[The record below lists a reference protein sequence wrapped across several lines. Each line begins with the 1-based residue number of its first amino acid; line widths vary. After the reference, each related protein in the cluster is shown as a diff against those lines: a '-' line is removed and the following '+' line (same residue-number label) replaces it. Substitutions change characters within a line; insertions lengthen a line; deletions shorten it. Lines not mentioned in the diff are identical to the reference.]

1 MANKFNREGYYSPTE
16 HEALKRIEREEQ
28 KTKYRPLVY
37 ICSPFSHGD
46 VKENVRN
53 ARHYCRYAVEHHAIP
68 FAPHL
73 LFPQFMNDSNPA
85 ERSLAMLMNRIML
98 GKCDELWIFGSLI
111 SKGMKR
117 EIKWA
122 KRKKINI
129 RYISAKKG

>member
-1 MANKFNREGYYSPTE
+1 M
-16 HEALKRIEREEQ
+16 
-28 KTKYRPLVY
+28 Y

-53 ARHYCRYAVEHHAIP
+53 ARCYCRYAIEHHAIP

-85 ERSLAMLMNRIML
+85 ERSLAMLMNRVML

-129 RYISAKKG
+129 RYISVKKG

>member
-1 MANKFNREGYYSPTE
+1 MKYFNNEGYASPTE
-16 HEALKRIEREEQ
+16 YEAINRIQREETN
-28 KTKYRPLVY
+28 KKYRPLVY
-37 ICSPFSHGD
+37 ICSPFSQGD

-53 ARHYCRYAVEHHAIP
+53 ARCYCRYAVNNHAIP

-85 ERSLAMLMNRIML
+85 ERSLAMLMNRVML
-98 GKCDELWIFGSLI
+98 GKCDELWVFGSVI

-122 KRKKINI
+122 KRKKLRICHV
-129 RYISAKKG
+129 SVKTD